1 MPALR
6 RPEQLRQALAAV
18 ATRPEW
24 NDYKEDSDEGERW
37 RTDTDSW
44 VASWALFAT
53 RVLSCWAADAR
64 HRWLPTRN
72 NVNEAVACRPLP
84 RQASAPVLMAQSA
97 RLWSLSS
104 KLLGSASGSKMYAR

>member
-72 NVNEAVACRPLP
+72 NVNEAVVCRPAEAGLGTSP
-84 RQASAPVLMAQSA
+84 DGSVSSTVEPQQQAV
-97 RLWSLSS
+97 
-104 KLLGSASGSKMYAR
+104 G